1 MLYRNLNSTQHPNF
15 TDMTAYEKRVVELEK
30 EGLTRSDA
38 QAVADME
45 FESADENGRAYV
57 SFK

>member
-1 MLYRNLNSTQHPNF
+1 MLYKNLNSTQHLNY
-15 TDMTAYEKRVVELEK
+15 TDMTPYEKRVAELEE

>member
-1 MLYRNLNSTQHPNF
+1 
-15 TDMTAYEKRVVELEK
+15 MTPYEKRVAELEE